1 MPNLLSQTGWI
12 HLHSIQCL
20 TPYVICLDSHSGSLP
35 FSAPQASWLLIACPV
50 QPSLATP
57 TMLHSHSP
65 HSRTLW
71 STLFIYL
78 FLILIGILLAK
89 SQSERQL
96 TIWFQMYGTLNTYQ
110 HTQMLFST
118 SNELYTIVN
127 KTSLPWNQHQLRRPS
142 HVSGLPRNSRPAN
155 DKANKK
161 ELIKSTL
168 CFPNLKLLLYPHY
181 PPQKNLWKK
190 YSKANPL
197 KQYHFSDS

>member
-1 MPNLLSQTGWI
+1 
-12 HLHSIQCL
+12 
-20 TPYVICLDSHSGSLP
+20 
-35 FSAPQASWLLIACPV
+35 
-50 QPSLATP
+50 
-57 TMLHSHSP
+57 
-65 HSRTLW
+65 
-71 STLFIYL
+71 
-78 FLILIGILLAK
+78 
-89 SQSERQL
+89 
-96 TIWFQMYGTLNTYQ
+96 MYGTLNTYQ

-181 PPQKNLWKK
+181 PPPKK
-190 YSKANPL
+190 SMKKVQQSKPTKAISFLRQLSISKSSTRPRGDPTDVQMQQGVVRVMGADLSAVSTLPEVGSPL
-197 KQYHFSDS
+197 DSRFLFSWDLRPSTLTSLC